1 MASDRAV
8 STVHRDPVMCS
19 MMLHHGDLKMTLELY
34 AKPNPSD
41 ASLEAT
47 EAEMR

>member
-1 MASDRAV
+1 
-8 STVHRDPVMCS
+8 
-19 MMLHHGDLKMTLELY
+19 MTLALY